1 MLKLRLY
8 TEEAFRDGNETT
20 PELDAEMNEWG
31 ATWQGGAGW
40 PYETHVETVWH

>member
-31 ATWQGGAGW
+31 ATWQGGAG
-40 PYETHVETVWH
+40 